1 MNYTTFISEIPALVR
16 VGLVFILILLGI
28 RKKLSLG
35 NSFFL
40 GAIALSVLFGFGPL
54 KTIQSMLAS
63 ITDPKTLCLAVIVS
77 LILVLSNSM
86 EKSGQ
91 LTRLLTTFRG
101 MIAKP
106 GLNLTLFPALMGLLP
121 MPGGAVF
128 SAPMVKEIGSNSE
141 LTGSH
146 LSFVN
151 YWFRHI
157 WDAWWPLYPGVLMTA
172 ILADISLVAYC
183 ALATPVTL
191 IAIYLG
197 QRSISGLQAAD
208 MVGQPEQASIKPF
221 FIEMIPI
228 LIVIIPG
235 LGSGFIIS
243 AIVPSWVIAK
253 EIGLIVSLCIAIIWV
268 WLQNRLAAPQI
279 RTVILDRHLLQMFYM
294 IAAIWIFKGILTDS
308 HAVDGISHELLDFN
322 IPLFFIVISLTFLVG
337 VVSGINIAF
346 VGGAFP
352 ILIPMIQAAGE
363 TRYMIAYMILAMVS
377 GCAGVMVSPLH
388 LCMLLS
394 NNFFQASQGAFYR
407 QLWLPSTG
415 LVVFGMVYFWGLH
428 WGLGWI

>member
-1 MNYTTFISEIPALVR
+1 MTFLSDVPALVR
-16 VGLVFILILLGI
+16 VGLVFILIIVAI

-40 GAIALSVLFGFGPL
+40 GAVALSILFGFGPS
-54 KTIQSMLAS
+54 KTISSMIAS

-86 EKSGQ
+86 DKAGQ

-101 MIAKP
+101 LVANP

-128 SAPMVKEIGSNSE
+128 SAPMVKEIGSTSK
-141 LTGSH
+141 LPGSH

-183 ALATPVTL
+183 VLAAPVTL

-197 QRSISGLQAAD
+197 QRSISGLQ
-208 MVGQPEQASIKPF
+208 VSNPASRSERTSIRPF
-221 FIEMIPI
+221 LKEMIPI

-243 AIVPSWVIAK
+243 AILPSWVIAN
-253 EIGLIVSLCIAIIWV
+253 EMGLIISLCAAIMWV
-268 WLQNRLAAPQI
+268 WRQNRLGATQI
-279 RTVILDRHLLQMFYM
+279 RAVMMDRHLLQMFYM
-294 IAAIWIFKGILTDS
+294 IAAIWVFKGILTDS
-308 HAVDGISHELLDFN
+308 RAVDGISHELLGFN
-322 IPLFFIVISLTFLVG
+322 IPLFFIVVSLTFLVG

-363 TRYMIAYMILAMVS
+363 TRYMMAYMILAMVC
-377 GCAGVMVSPLH
+377 GCAGVMLSPLH

-394 NNFFQASQGAFYR
+394 NNFFHASQGSFYR
-407 QLWLPSTG
+407 QLWLPCIG
-415 LVVFGMVYFWGLH
+415 LVVFGMIYFWGLH
-428 WGLGWI
+428 WALGWL